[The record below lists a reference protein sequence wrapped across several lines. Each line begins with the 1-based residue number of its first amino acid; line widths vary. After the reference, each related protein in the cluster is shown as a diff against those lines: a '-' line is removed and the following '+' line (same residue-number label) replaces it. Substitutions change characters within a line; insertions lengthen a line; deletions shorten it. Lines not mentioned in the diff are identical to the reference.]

1 MSEYDVEKET
11 MMLGGKGIES
21 FITRFK
27 LKRRHLAVS
36 AAAGLIGMSLIFVA
50 WGLAVSPM
58 TFSLVKNSFIQVT
71 ADESL
76 EWVVQCRSND
86 WVNSQNFKCGDAKQ
100 PDKYFQTTVSLP
112 GKDILLTKEEYSGFI
127 EEVIIP
133 QGYSFFEP
141 DPLMLFRALLFGF
154 APVIFLICFTYAFRF
169 FVSGG
174 QEEVAN
180 KRIDGVQNLLTGNQ
194 LSEKVK
200 ESDAGDCG
208 WTLADVALPNKSMVM
223 GLAVSGAQGTGKSL
237 VLHDMISQ
245 AKKKDVRLFVNDPA
259 GEFWIAHGKPEN
271 GDVFFNP
278 ALLGGVSWSIF
289 KELVY
294 EYDSDVLAY
303 AFLPKRESKGNGDFF
318 DDAARSLFSAILR
331 RLAELGAENS
341 SEIARAFFDL
351 EEDELAA
358 LVAGTAAAD
367 AVSSDAKG
375 MRAGVMASAAI
386 HMSGIAMMAPGSWN
400 FRDFLDQPRGNIY
413 FVGDDAKFRA
423 VKRLMF
429 ATAFEIIKDRDVKH
443 RDIKYLFVLDEYPI
457 LGDIDIDR
465 HLAEKRKFGVGVFL
479 GMQAETQLVT
489 LMGEPRAD
497 TTMGVIGTTLQLR
510 TPDAK
515 AQKRA
520 EAKFGAQNLR
530 IVAES
535 QTLAIAEAKDSLGI
549 NKTQQEKALIMAAK
563 FGMLEDL
570 TGYLSVIGGFPSA
583 KVNYR
588 HWFNSGTGRD
598 SDSTRADEISTPIQL
613 MPEKD
618 PRFLLKRAEPG
629 GKGWQQNIDIEVLQ
643 AQINN
648 LKRHIPTL
656 TQASAKEK
664 KMELLKNLEAK
675 LAVMTGGETVAS
687 DQKFGI
693 DLVDHLDFDLDAED
707 LTIDDDGQLI

>member
-11 MMLGGKGIES
+11 MMLGGKGVES
-21 FITRFK
+21 FFTRFK

-36 AAAGLIGMSLIFVA
+36 AAAGVIGISLIFFV
-50 WGLAVSPM
+50 WGIAVSPM
-58 TFSLVKNSFIQVT
+58 TVSLVTNSYFHANT
-71 ADESL
+71 DEPIK
-76 EWVVQCRSND
+76 WTIQCRLND
-86 WVNSQNFKCGDAKQ
+86 WVGSENFKCGSAKN
-100 PDKYFQTTVSLP
+100 PGKYLATTVSLP
-112 GKDILLTKEEYSGFI
+112 GKGILLTKAEYSKFI
-127 EEVIIP
+127 DDVVIP

-141 DPLMLFRALLFGF
+141 DPLMFFGALLFGF
-154 APVIFLICFTYAFRF
+154 APVIFLICSTFAFRF
-169 FVSGG
+169 FVAGG

-180 KRIDGVQNLLTGNQ
+180 KRIDGVKNLLNGKQ

-200 ESDAGDCG
+200 ESEAGDCG
-208 WTLADVALPNKSMVM
+208 WTLADVALPHKSMVM

-237 VLHDMISQ
+237 VLHDMIWQ
-245 AKKKDVRLFVNDPA
+245 AEKKDVRLFVNDPS
-259 GEFWIAHGKPEN
+259 GEFWMAHGKPEN

-278 ALLGGVSWSIF
+278 ALMGGVCWSIF

-400 FRDFLDQPRGNIY
+400 FRDFLDQPKGNIY
-413 FVGDDAKFRA
+413 FVGDEAKFRA

-443 RDIKYLFVLDEYPI
+443 RDVKYLFVLDEYPI

-530 IVAES
+530 MVAES

-583 KVNYR
+583 KVSYR
-588 HWFNSGTGRD
+588 HWFKSATGRNGT
-598 SDSTRADEISTPIQL
+598 SSRLDEISTPCQS

-618 PRFLLKRAEPG
+618 PRFLLKRLEVG
-629 GKGWQQNIDIEVLQ
+629 GRNWQQNIEIEVIQ
-643 AQINN
+643 AQIDN
-648 LKRHIPTL
+648 LKRYIPTL

-664 KMELLKNLEAK
+664 KTELLKNLEIK
-675 LAVMTGGETVAS
+675 LAIMNGGETVES

-693 DLVDHLDFDLDAED
+693 DQVDHMDFDLDADE
-707 LTIDDDGQLI
+707 LTIEDDGQLI